1 MKQNLTK
8 LIILSVLSILILSAC
23 APQVETVD
31 VQALVIEKLDGE
43 HTLEF
48 VLAEK
53 RTAEEWD
60 KVIEDMINYG
70 ALINPE
76 EKNLIIDWL
85 LEQQK

>member
-76 EKNLIIDWL
+76 EKILIIDWL